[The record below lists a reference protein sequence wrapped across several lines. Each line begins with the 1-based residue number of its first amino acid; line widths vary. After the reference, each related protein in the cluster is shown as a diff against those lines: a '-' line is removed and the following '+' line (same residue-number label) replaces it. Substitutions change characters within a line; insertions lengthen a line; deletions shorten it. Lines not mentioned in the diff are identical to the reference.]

1 MDQVAD
7 AALQTHISLE
17 IENEMFGRRSWEP
30 CPSVPAQASNHEQ
43 LYASP
48 LNDGSGMPMPI
59 IDGVNPSASQTMNS
73 DPGPAFELPVFPL
86 QDPTEAKLFRQWI
99 EHGARRFDMC
109 DAHRHFATVLP
120 VRAMTCKPL
129 VKALF
134 ALSAKF
140 SADVDDYIA
149 AEYYQRCLNSLV
161 PMLDQPA
168 ALVNED
174 LFAAV
179 VLLRSFEELE
189 GRFSYFHKG
198 SDFRGSLLTF
208 SQYHYTA
215 PTARPISSA
224 ATSSSAHRG
233 QTTQPPIPRSSQ
245 TRAAY
250 STRSPSTAS
259 AAPRSW

>member
-1 MDQVAD
+1 MFSQHAEEITEGGQYHADQQLGVPGVATRESDLMPENGNVQSTNTTTTVDQVAD

-30 CPSVPAQASNHEQ
+30 CPSGPAQASDHEQ
-43 LYASP
+43 MYASP
-48 LNDGSGMPMPI
+48 LSGSGVMPMPI
-59 IDGVNPSASQTMNS
+59 VDSLDPPASQTMNS

-129 VKALF
+129 VNALF

-189 GRFSYFHKG
+189 GRFPGMFTIFH
-198 SDFRGSLLTF
+198 
-208 SQYHYTA
+208 
-215 PTARPISSA
+215 
-224 ATSSSAHRG
+224 
-233 QTTQPPIPRSSQ
+233 
-245 TRAAY
+245 
-250 STRSPSTAS
+250 
-259 AAPRSW
+259 